1 MPIHNHQQ
9 RKQLDQ
15 LVTDFAEQKV
25 GRRQFMQRALAVG
38 LSASAATSL
47 LAACGGGNTIGGTT
61 TASSTSGPTKSSAI
75 DLLNVWTGEEQ
86 TSFDAV
92 TAPFIQQ
99 NKVTI
104 NVETTRDLSATLT
117 TRIRGNNAPDMA
129 VLPNPGF
136 MQQLAAQGKLIP
148 LDSFLDM
155 NQIKQDYSQGW
166 IDLGTYNGHLYAL
179 FYKAANKATVWYNP
193 KNFTASGYQTPS
205 TWSDL
210 IALSDKI
217 AQSGKYPWAMG
228 LSSAA
233 ASGWPA
239 ADWIAQ
245 IYLSQNGGAMYDK
258 WVAHKIPWTD
268 PSIKAAFQAFGQIA
282 NGKHYINGA
291 PQSIL
296 STGFQDAS
304 YLPFKSPAAA
314 SMYYLGDFTE
324 GFITGQFKSAVPGTD
339 FNFFPF
345 PTINSQ
351 YTGAITGGADV
362 VVALKN
368 TTAVQSL
375 VKYMATAQAQEIWVK
390 RGGFTSPN
398 KSVDLSAYPDAVAK
412 ASAQQLTQA
421 SIFRFGADDLMP
433 QAVENAFW
441 KATLQYVQ
449 TPSQLDSI
457 LSSMESTAA
466 QSYTS

>member
-1 MPIHNHQQ
+1 MPVYDRQQ
-9 RKQLDQ
+9 RKELDQ
-15 LVTDFAEQKV
+15 LVTDFSLHKV

-38 LSASAATSL
+38 LSAGAATSL
-47 LAACGGGNTIGGTT
+47 LAACGGVNTIPNTGT
-61 TASSTSGPTKSSAI
+61 TSGPTKSSTI

-86 TSFDAV
+86 QSFDAV
-92 TAPFIQQ
+92 TAPFISQ

-117 TRIRGNNAPDMA
+117 TRIRGNNAPDIA

-155 NQIKQDYSQGW
+155 KQIQNDYSKGW
-166 IDLGTYNGHLYAL
+166 IDLGTYNGHLYAI
-179 FYKAANKATVWYNP
+179 FYKAANKATIWYNP
-193 KNFTASGYQTPS
+193 KSFTAGGYQTPG
-205 TWSDL
+205 TWTDL

-217 AQSGKYPWAMG
+217 AQSGKYPWSMG
-228 LSSAA
+228 VSNAA

-258 WVAHKIPWTD
+258 WVAHQIPWTD
-268 PSIKAAFQAFGQIA
+268 PTIKAAFQAFGQIA
-282 NGKHYINGA
+282 GGKHYINGA
-291 PQSIL
+291 PQAIL
-296 STGFQDAS
+296 STGFQDAA
-304 YLPFKSPAAA
+304 YLPFKNPPA
-314 SMYYLGDFTE
+314 SYMYYLGDFTE
-324 GFITGQFKSAVPGTD
+324 GFITGQFKSAVAGTD

-345 PTINSQ
+345 PSINTQ
-351 YTGAITGGADV
+351 YTGSVTGGADV

-368 TTAVQSL
+368 TTAVQAL

-398 KSVDLSAYPDAVAK
+398 KSVDLNSYPDAVTK

-421 SIFRFGADDLMP
+421 TSFRFGADDLMP

-441 KATLQYVQ
+441 KATLQYIQ
-449 TPSQLDSI
+449 TPDQLDSI
-457 LSSMESTAA
+457 LSSMESTAT

>member
-1 MPIHNHQQ
+1 MMPIYDRQQ
-9 RKQLDQ
+9 RKQLDE
-15 LVTDFAEQKV
+15 LVTDFSEHKV

-38 LSASAATSL
+38 LSAGAATSL
-47 LAACGGGNTIGGTT
+47 LAACGGGNSISPT
-61 TASSTSGPTKSSAI
+61 TASTAGPTKSSTI
-75 DLLNVWTGEEQ
+75 DLLNVWTGEEKA
-86 TSFDAV
+86 SFDAV
-92 TAPFIQQ
+92 AAPFITQ

-104 NVETTRDLSATLT
+104 NAEATRDLSATLT
-117 TRIRGNNAPDMA
+117 TRIRGNNPPDMA

-155 NQIKQDYSQGW
+155 NQVKHDYSQGW
-166 IDLGTYNGHLYAL
+166 LDLGTYNGHLYAL
-179 FYKAANKATVWYNP
+179 FYKAANKGTIWYNP
-193 KNFTASGYQTPS
+193 KSFTAGGYQAPA
-205 TWSDL
+205 TWTDL

-217 AQSGKYPWAMG
+217 AGSGKYPWSMG

-258 WVAHKIPWTD
+258 WVAHQIPWTD

-291 PQSIL
+291 PQSIIA
-296 STGFQDAS
+296 TGFQDAS
-304 YLPFKSPAAA
+304 YLPFKNPPAAY
-314 SMYYLGDFTE
+314 MYYLGDFTE
-324 GFITGQFKSAVPGTD
+324 GFITGQFKSAVAGTD

-345 PTINSQ
+345 PTINTQ

-368 TTAVQSL
+368 TTAVQGL

-398 KSVDLSAYPDAVAK
+398 KSVDLASYPDAVAK

-421 SIFRFGADDLMP
+421 SVFRFGADDLMP

-449 TPSQLDSI
+449 TPDQLDSI
-457 LSSMESTAA
+457 LSSMESTAT

>member
-1 MPIHNHQQ
+1 MPLYDRQQ
-9 RKQLDQ
+9 RKQVDQ
-15 LVTDFAEQKV
+15 LVTDFAEHKV
-25 GRRQFMQRALAVG
+25 GRREFMQRAVAVG
-38 LSASAATSL
+38 LSVSAATSL
-47 LAACGGGNTIGGTT
+47 LAACGGGNSINNGSGNNTNAPTQ
-61 TASSTSGPTKSSAI
+61 SSTV
-75 DLLNVWTGEEQ
+75 DLLNVWSGEEKD
-86 TSFDAV
+86 SFDAV
-92 TAPFIQQ
+92 TAPFVSQ
-99 NKVTI
+99 NKITI
-104 NVETTRDLSATLT
+104 NAETTRDLSATLT

-129 VLPNPGF
+129 ILPNPGF

-155 NQIKQDYSQGW
+155 NQIKKDYSQGW

-179 FYKAANKATVWYNP
+179 FYKAANKGTVWYNP
-193 KNFTASGYQTPS
+193 KAFTAGGYQTPA
-205 TWSDL
+205 TWTDL

-217 AQSGKYPWAMG
+217 AQSGKFPWSMG

-245 IYLSQNGGAMYDK
+245 IYLNQNGGDMYDK
-258 WVAHKIPWTD
+258 WVAHQIPWTD
-268 PSIKAAFQAFGQIA
+268 ASIKTAFQTFGQIA
-282 NGKHYINGA
+282 NGKHYIAGA

-296 STGFQDAS
+296 STGYQDAS
-304 YLPFKSPAAA
+304 YLPFKNPPAAY
-314 SMYYLGDFTE
+314 MYYLGDFTE
-324 GFITGQFKSAVPGTD
+324 GFITGQFKSAVAGTD

-345 PTINSQ
+345 PTINAQ
-351 YTGAITGGADV
+351 YAGAITGGADV

-368 TTAVQSL
+368 TTAVQAL
-375 VKYMATAQAQEIWVK
+375 VKYMATAAAQEIWVK

-398 KSVDLSAYPDAVAK
+398 KSVDLASYPDAVAK

-421 SIFRFGADDLMP
+421 TIFRFGADDLMP

-449 TPSQLDSI
+449 HPDQLDSI